1 MAKIRIPTPL
11 RAFTAG
17 QSTIEVAGATVG
29 EALASLVEQHPDL
42 RPHLFHDDE
51 LRSFVNIFIDDEDIR
66 FLGGLETE
74 IAAGDNL
81 RIIPSIAG
89 GQAQV
94 PSLHLRLAELSKDEV
109 KRYSRHV
116 IMPEV
121 GMAGQRR
128 LKASSVLLIGTGGLG
143 SPLALYLAA
152 AGIGR
157 IGLVDYDV
165 VDFTNLQRQVIHGV
179 STVGES
185 KLESAAA
192 RMLDLNPDIDIVKY
206 DEPLTSENALRIFGE
221 AWDVVIDGTDNFPT
235 RYLVNDACVKLGLPN
250 VYGSIFRFEGQLSVF
265 FAERGPCYRCMFPE
279 PPPPGL
285 VPSCAE
291 GGVLGILPGTIGTM
305 QATEAIKL
313 LLGIGDP
320 MIGRML
326 LYDALEMSF
335 QTIKLRKDPDCP
347 ACSIEKADVELIDY
361 EQFCGMPAHDHSEF
375 SAVEDADELAIQTVT
390 VRDVKSALENGADIV
405 VLDVR
410 DPHEW
415 DISAISGTLRIPKP
429 DIQLAKNGI
438 RAGRKLWEETVL
450 KEIPKDKTLYL
461 HCRSGKRSADSI
473 AYLSEVGYDLERMF
487 NVEGGILAWADEI
500 DQEMAKY

>member
-1 MAKIRIPTPL
+1 MD
-11 RAFTAG
+11 
-17 QSTIEVAGATVG
+17 
-29 EALASLVEQHPDL
+29 ALHP
-42 RPHLFHDDE
+42 
-51 LRSFVNIFIDDEDIR
+51 
-66 FLGGLETE
+66 
-74 IAAGDNL
+74 
-81 RIIPSIAG
+81 
-89 GQAQV
+89 
-94 PSLHLRLAELSKDEV
+94 RLADLSNDEV

-121 GMAGQRR
+121 GMEGQRR

-179 STVGES
+179 STVGLS

-192 RMLDLNPDIDIVKY
+192 RMLDLNPDIEVVKY
-206 DEPLTSENALRIFGE
+206 NEPLTSENALRIFGE
-221 AWDVVIDGTDNFPT
+221 DWDVVIDGTDNFPT
-235 RYLVNDACVKLGLPN
+235 RYLVNDACVKLGIPN

-265 FAERGPCYRCMFPE
+265 YAEQGPCYRCMFPE

-320 MIGRML
+320 MIGRMM

-335 QTIKLRKDPDCP
+335 HTIKIRKDSTCP
-347 ACSIEKADVELIDY
+347 VCSVAREDVVLLDY

-375 SAVEDADELAIQTVT
+375 SSVEDGDEVDVQTVT
-390 VRDVKSALENGADIV
+390 VHDVKSALANGAD
-405 VLDVR
+405 VLVIDVR

-415 DISAISGTLRIPKP
+415 DISAIDGTLRIPKP

-438 RAGRKLWEETVL
+438 QAGRKLWEETVL
-450 KEIPKDKTLYL
+450 QEIPKDKTLYV
-461 HCRSGKRSADSI
+461 HCRSGVRSADSI
-473 AYLSEVGYDLERMF
+473 AYLSEIGYDLDKMY

-500 DQEMAKY
+500 DPEMPKY